1 MVRWGLGLFVVLFG
15 IATAAAQPVR
25 YELRGAVPIGEKPA
39 IKFTATQAI
48 TSLSLELSRD
58 DGKKFT
64 LKHRA
69 LASGQSVTLAV
80 GDGKAGKAAYQGALT
95 VQVAGEGAWSDK
107 FTFETAVRAPIKVTY
122 DADHLDLEKRVL
134 QFKVS
139 RAIEKAELIVV
150 GENGN
155 DLGSGS
161 ASFTG
166 DPGDRWLAISWTQPP
181 AMRVMTMKLRV
192 SATDGTASTVEL
204 VPWSVAIDH
213 EDVNFATDSAV
224 VDPSE
229 TAKLDASLGKIA
241 EVVKTSGKFMKM
253 RLYIAGHTDTVGPG
267 PKNRKLSVDRAL
279 AIGTYFRKRGLAIPI
294 AVAGFGEEVLKVKTA
309 DSTDERA
316 NRRAD
321 YVLGPAAGTPPFK
334 GPYLKVKAGWKQLP

>member
-1 MVRWGLGLFVVLFG
+1 MVRWLLGLSVVLFG

-25 YELRGAVPIGEKPA
+25 YELRGAVPVGEKPA
-39 IKFTATQAI
+39 IKFTAAQAV
-48 TSLSLELSRD
+48 TSLQLELSRD

-80 GDGKAGKAAYQGALT
+80 GDGKPGNAAYKGALT
-95 VQVAGEGAWSDK
+95 VQVVGQGPWRDQ
-107 FTFETAVRAPIKVTY
+107 FTFETAVRAPIKVKY
-122 DADHLDLEKRVL
+122 DADHLDLDKRVL

-155 DLGSGS
+155 DLGSGA

-166 DPGDRWLAISWTQPP
+166 DPGDKWLAISWTQPP
-181 AMRVMTMKLRV
+181 TMRVLSMKLRV
-192 SATDGTASTVEL
+192 SAADGTVSTVEL
-204 VPWSVAIDH
+204 IPWSVAIDH
-213 EDVNFATDSAV
+213 EDVTFATDSAV
-224 VDPSE
+224 VRPGE
-229 TAKLDASLGKIA
+229 TAKLDASLVKIA
-241 EVVKTSGKFMKM
+241 EVIKTSGKFMKM
-253 RLYIAGHTDTVGPG
+253 RLYIAGHTDTVGAG

-279 AIGTYFRKRGLAIPI
+279 AIGAYFRKKGLSIPV
-294 AVAGFGEEVLKVKTA
+294 AVAGFGEDVLAVKTA
-309 DSTDERA
+309 DNTDEAA

-321 YVLGPAAGTPPFK
+321 YVLGPAAGSPPFK
-334 GPYLKVKAGWKQLP
+334 GPYLRVKAGWKQLP